1 MSTNQFNYL
10 KALKKLNESPLITKR
25 TYILGNTSVDM
36 DSVLAAYLLAIGKNM
51 KEKIIYI
58 DENNEIQ
65 INEKTDKIYYPILN
79 CKRGTYHHR
88 LDGQYVFEKFKIDEN
103 DFLYSD
109 DEFFSEE
116 KIKSTQ
122 NTDFILVDHSLL
134 DSKQKYL
141 SPYIIEV
148 IDHHIVPSYDFPN
161 LKDRCIQYP
170 IGSCTTLVLLN
181 YFVKNFPLMFIS
193 PLFSVTAILLDTENF
208 KESFYG
214 NRWVDLD
221 KIVLDLIIK
230 YSPVDVNITEYY
242 KKVQGEKTNVER
254 NLALGINVLFE
265 KDKKTFDWEKNKVE
279 WSAIPVSYL
288 KVMDKF
294 NYNSLNDYFDRLKNE
309 RKYYVSNSVLDSGD
323 KLMTVYSFDNFNG
336 VNRDNIQNK
345 LKEKYGDN
353 LKDLKFNDEK
363 KFGVE
368 KEHFN
373 FLFYFKKLYFS
384 FNKLIIYKKND
395 KNPIKKNT

>member
-103 DFLYSD
+103 DFLYND

-170 IGSCTTLVLLN
+170 IGSCTTLILLN

-353 LKDLKFNDEK
+353 LKDLKFDDEK
-363 KFGVE
+363 KTLFIQLPNTSSRKSTE
-368 KEHFN
+368 PIFRYIFN
-373 FLFYFKKLYFS
+373 E
-384 FNKLIIYKKND
+384 
-395 KNPIKKNT
+395 

>member
-336 VNRDNIQNK
+336 VNRDNILNK
-345 LKEKYGDN
+345 LKEKYGEN
-353 LKDLKFNDEK
+353 LREAKFDDEK
-363 KFGVE
+363 KTLFIQLPNTSSRKSTE
-368 KEHFN
+368 PIFRYIFN
-373 FLFYFKKLYFS
+373 E
-384 FNKLIIYKKND
+384 
-395 KNPIKKNT
+395 

>member
-353 LKDLKFNDEK
+353 LKDLKFDDEK
-363 KFGVE
+363 KTLFIQLPNTSSRKSTE
-368 KEHFN
+368 PIFRYIFN
-373 FLFYFKKLYFS
+373 E
-384 FNKLIIYKKND
+384 
-395 KNPIKKNT
+395 

>member
-170 IGSCTTLVLLN
+170 IGSCTTLILLN

-353 LKDLKFNDEK
+353 LKDLKFDDEK
-363 KFGVE
+363 KTLFIQLPNTSSRKSTE
-368 KEHFN
+368 PIFRYIFN
-373 FLFYFKKLYFS
+373 E
-384 FNKLIIYKKND
+384 
-395 KNPIKKNT
+395 

>member
-170 IGSCTTLVLLN
+170 IGSCTTLILLN

-336 VNRDNIQNK
+336 VNRDNILNK
-345 LKEKYGDN
+345 LKEKYGEN
-353 LKDLKFNDEK
+353 LREAKFDDEK
-363 KFGVE
+363 KTLFIQLPNTSSRKSTE
-368 KEHFN
+368 PIFRYIFN
-373 FLFYFKKLYFS
+373 E
-384 FNKLIIYKKND
+384 
-395 KNPIKKNT
+395 

>member
-230 YSPVDVNITEYY
+230 YSPIDVNITEYY

-353 LKDLKFNDEK
+353 LKDLKFDDEK
-363 KFGVE
+363 KTLFIQLPNTSSRKSTE
-368 KEHFN
+368 PIFRYIFN
-373 FLFYFKKLYFS
+373 E
-384 FNKLIIYKKND
+384 
-395 KNPIKKNT
+395 

>member
-103 DFLYSD
+103 DFLYND

-353 LKDLKFNDEK
+353 LKDLKFDDEK
-363 KFGVE
+363 KTLFIQLPNTSSRKSTE
-368 KEHFN
+368 PIFRYIFN
-373 FLFYFKKLYFS
+373 E
-384 FNKLIIYKKND
+384 
-395 KNPIKKNT
+395 

>member
-10 KALKKLNESPLITKR
+10 KALKKLKESPLITKR

-116 KIKSTQ
+116 KIKNSQ
-122 NTDFILVDHSLL
+122 NTFFILVDHSIL
-134 DSKQKYL
+134 DSKQNYL
-141 SPYIIEV
+141 SKYVIEV

-230 YSPVDVNITEYY
+230 YSPIDVNITEYY

-254 NLALGINVLFE
+254 NLALGIDVLFE

-353 LKDLKFNDEK
+353 LKDLKFDDEK
-363 KFGVE
+363 KTLFIQLPNTSSRKSTE
-368 KEHFN
+368 PIFRYIFN
-373 FLFYFKKLYFS
+373 E
-384 FNKLIIYKKND
+384 
-395 KNPIKKNT
+395 

>member
-336 VNRDNIQNK
+336 VNRDNILNK
-345 LKEKYGDN
+345 LKEKYGEN
-353 LKDLKFNDEK
+353 LREAKFDDEK
-363 KFGVE
+363 KTLFIQLPNTSSRKSTE
-368 KEHFN
+368 PIFRNIFN
-373 FLFYFKKLYFS
+373 E
-384 FNKLIIYKKND
+384 
-395 KNPIKKNT
+395 

>member
-170 IGSCTTLVLLN
+170 VGSCTTLILLN

-353 LKDLKFNDEK
+353 LKDLKFDDEK
-363 KFGVE
+363 KTLFIQLPNTSSRKSTE
-368 KEHFN
+368 PIFRYIFN
-373 FLFYFKKLYFS
+373 E
-384 FNKLIIYKKND
+384 
-395 KNPIKKNT
+395 

>member
-1 MSTNQFNYL
+1 MSVEPFNYL
-10 KALKKLNESPLITKR
+10 KVLKKLNESPTITKR

-36 DSVLAAYLLAIGKNM
+36 DSVLAAYMLAIGKNM

-103 DFLYSD
+103 DFLYND

-170 IGSCTTLVLLN
+170 IGSCTTLILLN

-353 LKDLKFNDEK
+353 LKDLKFDDEK
-363 KFGVE
+363 KTLFIQLPNTSSRKSTE
-368 KEHFN
+368 PIFRYIFN
-373 FLFYFKKLYFS
+373 E
-384 FNKLIIYKKND
+384 
-395 KNPIKKNT
+395 

>member
-36 DSVLAAYLLAIGKNM
+36 DSVLATYLLAIGKNM

-58 DENNEIQ
+58 DENNEII

-103 DFLYSD
+103 DFLYND

-141 SPYIIEV
+141 SQYFIEV

-161 LKDRCIQYP
+161 LNDRCIQYP
-170 IGSCTTLVLLN
+170 VGSCTTLILLN
-181 YFVKNFPLMFIS
+181 NFVKNFPVMFIS

-353 LKDLKFNDEK
+353 LKDLKFDDEK
-363 KFGVE
+363 KTLFIQLPNTSSRKSTE
-368 KEHFN
+368 PIFRYIFN
-373 FLFYFKKLYFS
+373 E
-384 FNKLIIYKKND
+384 
-395 KNPIKKNT
+395 

>member
-181 YFVKNFPLMFIS
+181 YFVKNFPVMFIS

-353 LKDLKFNDEK
+353 LKDLKFDDEK
-363 KFGVE
+363 KTLFIQLPNTSSRKSTE
-368 KEHFN
+368 PIFRYIFN
-373 FLFYFKKLYFS
+373 E
-384 FNKLIIYKKND
+384 
-395 KNPIKKNT
+395 

>member
-88 LDGQYVFEKFKIDEN
+88 LDGQYVFEKFSIDEN
-103 DFLYSD
+103 DFLYND

-122 NTDFILVDHSLL
+122 NTNFILVDHSLL

-181 YFVKNFPLMFIS
+181 YFVKNFPLMFLS
-193 PLFSVTAILLDTENF
+193 PLLSVTAILLDTENF
-208 KESFYG
+208 KPSFYG

-230 YSPVDVNITEYY
+230 YSPIDVNITEYY

-254 NLALGINVLFE
+254 NLALGIDVLFE

-279 WSAIPVSYL
+279 WSAVPISYL

-294 NYNSLNDYFDRLKNE
+294 NYTSLNEYFDKLKDE
-309 RKYYVSNSVLDSGD
+309 RKYYVSNSVLDNSD

-353 LKDLKFNDEK
+353 LKDLKFDDEK
-363 KFGVE
+363 KTLFIQLPNTSSRKSTE
-368 KEHFN
+368 PIFRYIFN
-373 FLFYFKKLYFS
+373 E
-384 FNKLIIYKKND
+384 
-395 KNPIKKNT
+395 

>member
-88 LDGQYVFEKFKIDEN
+88 LDGQYVFEKFSIDEN
-103 DFLYSD
+103 DFLYND

-116 KIKSTQ
+116 KIKNSQ
-122 NTDFILVDHSLL
+122 NTFFILVDHSIL
-134 DSKQKYL
+134 DSKQNYL
-141 SPYIIEV
+141 SKYVIEV

-230 YSPVDVNITEYY
+230 YSPIDVNITEYY

-254 NLALGINVLFE
+254 NLALGIDVLFE

-353 LKDLKFNDEK
+353 LKDLKFDDEK
-363 KFGVE
+363 KTLFIQLPNTSSRKSTE
-368 KEHFN
+368 PIFRYIFN
-373 FLFYFKKLYFS
+373 E
-384 FNKLIIYKKND
+384 
-395 KNPIKKNT
+395 

>member
-122 NTDFILVDHSLL
+122 NTNFILVDHSLL

-230 YSPVDVNITEYY
+230 YSPIDVNITEYY

-254 NLALGINVLFE
+254 NLALGIDVLFE

-353 LKDLKFNDEK
+353 LKDLKFDDEK
-363 KFGVE
+363 KTLFIQLPNTSSRKSTE
-368 KEHFN
+368 PIFRYIFN
-373 FLFYFKKLYFS
+373 E
-384 FNKLIIYKKND
+384 
-395 KNPIKKNT
+395 